1 MIFVYYKSTYSD
13 FQGEIYIK
21 IDFLLTFSTFWI
33 IIPTANKSRKTE
45 NTQEEN
51 KVELKTKNTFG
62 YNKADFAKFKKYAW
76 LMLLSFGFT
85 YLFFYNGRQNINLVM
100 DLMKEEFKSD
110 LGTIGV
116 VTSALFWCYAFG
128 QLISGR
134 LGAFIGYKKLMFIGV
149 ASSAVLNV
157 LISFQSNLWVIAV
170 LWGLNG
176 FCQAMVWS
184 NGVGVLNKW
193 WPKEKRGFASGLAT
207 AFSGVAQVVTY
218 LTINLCLTLNPEW
231 GWRAGFR
238 YPMIPMVLILIA
250 FVAFFKEKP
259 EDVGLAPFVE
269 GDAATE
275 ERDAKLALE
284 MEQKGYLY
292 PYKLLFS
299 EPKVIVFCLISAI
312 AGIGR
317 YGLLTWVPTYFMDT
331 MELSVKDGIFSSILL
346 PIGQACAMFVFPFIT
361 DKVFKGKRE
370 PMLILAAIVAFFGMI
385 AFPFIKTQAPAT
397 IMLFVVGVFSMVT
410 GVIWAIAGDMGGRAL
425 SSTVVGVL
433 DWAVYM
439 GAAIQ
444 AVIFGFVKE
453 SFGWPAI
460 FITIGVLYVLLLV
473 LTLLAKNMKTKKI

>member
-1 MIFVYYKSTYSD
+1 MSNLKEKFTY
-13 FQGEIYIK
+13 
-21 IDFLLTFSTFWI
+21 
-33 IIPTANKSRKTE
+33 
-45 NTQEEN
+45 
-51 KVELKTKNTFG
+51 G
-62 YNKADFAKFKKYAW
+62 YNSEQFKKFKKHAW

-100 DLMKEEFKSD
+100 DLMKEEFSSS

-134 LGAFIGYKKLMFIGV
+134 LGAYVGYKKLMTFGV

-157 LISFQSNLWVIAV
+157 LISFQHNLWVIAV

-218 LTINLCLTLNPEW
+218 LTINLCLALNPDW

-250 FVAFFKEKP
+250 FIAFFKEQP
-259 EDVGLAPFVE
+259 EDVGLNAFE
-269 GDAATE
+269 EQDKALQEKDAAM
-275 ERDAKLALE
+275 AAE
-284 MEQKGYLY
+284 MEKKGYLY
-292 PYKLLFS
+292 PYKVLFS

-317 YGLLTWVPTYFMDT
+317 YGLLTWVPTYFMDQ
-331 MELSVKDGIFSSILL
+331 MGLSVKEGIFSSILL
-346 PIGQACAMFVFPFIT
+346 PTGQACAMFVFPFIT
-361 DKVFKGKRE
+361 DKLFKGKRE
-370 PMLILAAIVAFFGMI
+370 PMLVLASIITFFGMI
-385 AFPFIKTQAPAT
+385 TFAFIDKQAPAT

-410 GVIWAIAGDMGGRAL
+410 GVIWAIAGDLGGRAL

-444 AVIFGFVKE
+444 ATVFGFVKE
-453 SFGWPAI
+453 SFGWSAI
-460 FITIGVLYVLLLV
+460 FVTIGCLYIILLV
-473 LTLLAKNMKTKKI
+473 LTLIARKMKMKKL